1 METISLTAREYAEQN
16 GIALPTAY
24 LWLKKAGLKPK
35 KAEQNKEGKNDRL
48 LRQYREQ
55 GLKYYEIAKILGKDR
70 RNIQT
75 RCKQLGLEYREDEK
89 PKPEYEECVRTKG
102 FEYISGYE
110 NRESVITIRC
120 LKCGTVSRRK
130 YKYILDGSGAC
141 PDCQRIEREDREK
154 EKQKQKEIREQETF
168 WKKYNEGKQTAF
180 KVCPVCNSLFTGY
193 KKYCS
198 DICSK
203 RQQNK
208 NHDVGR
214 RIKIKKAMVDKGITL
229 EKLFRRDR
237 GQCYICGGICDW
249 NDFSI
254 KDNAFIAGQTY
265 PSIDHVKPLAKG
277 GEHSWDNVKLAHFV
291 CNSLKSDKI

>member
-1 METISLTAREYAEQN
+1 M
-16 GIALPTAY
+16 
-24 LWLKKAGLKPK
+24 
-35 KAEQNKEGKNDRL
+35 EGKYDE
-48 LRQYREQ
+48 QIKEYRAR
-55 GLKYYEIAKILGKDR
+55 GMKYFEIAKDLHADDH
-70 RNIQT
+70 NIRK
-75 RCKQLGLEYREDEK
+75 RCLQLGLGYKEAEIRKANHEK
-89 PKPEYEECVRTKG
+89 YIRSKG
-102 FEYISGYE
+102 FEYVSGFTGYRE
-110 NRESVITIRC
+110 NVTVKCS
-120 LKCGTVSRRK
+120 KCGEITQKR
-130 YKYILDGSGAC
+130 YKYFVDPGGVRC
-141 PDCQRIEREDREK
+141 DNCQRIEREDREK

-214 RIKIKKAMVDKGITL
+214 RIKVKKAMVDKGITL

-237 GQCYICGGICDW
+237 GQCYICGGTCDW